1 MLKQNSELRA
11 QAREALRGKWPMA
24 AVAALIYSA
33 IAGGLS
39 SIPFIGW
46 IGSLLVGLPVAYGF
60 AILMLAVFRGAEE
73 VDLGVLFAGFQEYSR
88 ILTTKLLQAVYTF
101 LWSLLLLIPG
111 IIKHYSYAMTD
122 YILKDEP
129 ELCNNAAIER
139 SMAMMEGNKMKL
151 FLLDLSFIGWGVLFA
166 GFQEYSRILTTKL
179 LQAVYTFLWSLLLL
193 IPGIIK
199 HYSYAMTDYIL
210 KDEPELCNNAAI
222 ERSMAMMEGN
232 KMKLFLLDLSF
243 IGWAILCL
251 FTFGIGFFVL
261 QPYVQ
266 VSHAAFYEDLKA
278 QQGGININVEVT
290 VES

>member
-24 AVAALIYSA
+24 GSRCCSYLFGYRRWFVFHSFY
-33 IAGGLS
+33 
-39 SIPFIGW
+39 W
-46 IGSLLVGLPVAYGF
+46 MDRSLLVGLPVAYGF

-151 FLLDLSFIGWGVLFA
+151 FLLDLSFIGW
-166 GFQEYSRILTTKL
+166 
-179 LQAVYTFLWSLLLL
+179 
-193 IPGIIK
+193 
-199 HYSYAMTDYIL
+199 
-210 KDEPELCNNAAI
+210 
-222 ERSMAMMEGN
+222 
-232 KMKLFLLDLSF
+232 
-243 IGWAILCL
+243 AILCL
-251 FTFGIGFFVL
+251 FTFGIGFFFL
-261 QPYVQ
+261 QPYMQ
-266 VSHAAFYEDLKA
+266 ASHAAFYEDLKA

>member
-60 AILMLAVFRGAEE
+60 AVLMLGVFRGAEE
-73 VDLGVLFAGFQEYSR
+73 VDLGVLFAGFQ
-88 ILTTKLLQAVYTF
+88 QAVYTF

-111 IIKHYSYAMTD
+111 IIKYYSY
-122 YILKDEP
+122 
-129 ELCNNAAIER
+129 
-139 SMAMMEGNKMKL
+139 G
-151 FLLDLSFIGWGVLFA
+151 
-166 GFQEYSRILTTKL
+166 
-179 LQAVYTFLWSLLLL
+179 
-193 IPGIIK
+193 
-199 HYSYAMTDYIL
+199 MTDYIL

-251 FTFGIGFFVL
+251 FTFGLGFFVL
-261 QPYVQ
+261 QPYMQ
-266 VSHAAFYEDLKA
+266 VARAAFYEDLKKEL
-278 QQGGININVEVT
+278 GESVEAIS
-290 VES
+290 E

>member
-39 SIPFIGW
+39 SIPFI
-46 IGSLLVGLPVAYGF
+46 

-73 VDLGVLFAGFQEYSR
+73 VDL
-88 ILTTKLLQAVYTF
+88 
-101 LWSLLLLIPG
+101 
-111 IIKHYSYAMTD
+111 
-122 YILKDEP
+122 
-129 ELCNNAAIER
+129 
-139 SMAMMEGNKMKL
+139 
-151 FLLDLSFIGWGVLFA
+151 GVLFA

>member
-39 SIPFIGW
+39 SIP
-46 IGSLLVGLPVAYGF
+46 LLVGLPVAYGF

-73 VDLGVLFAGFQEYSR
+73 VDL
-88 ILTTKLLQAVYTF
+88 
-101 LWSLLLLIPG
+101 
-111 IIKHYSYAMTD
+111 
-122 YILKDEP
+122 
-129 ELCNNAAIER
+129 
-139 SMAMMEGNKMKL
+139 
-151 FLLDLSFIGWGVLFA
+151 GVLFA